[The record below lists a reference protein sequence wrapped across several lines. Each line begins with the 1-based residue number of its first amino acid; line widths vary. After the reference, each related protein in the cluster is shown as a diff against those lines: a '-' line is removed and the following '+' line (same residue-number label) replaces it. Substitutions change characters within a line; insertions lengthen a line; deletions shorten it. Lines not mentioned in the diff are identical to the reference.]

1 MAESRRKPTRNT
13 DVLDVVHERREEAN
27 QGVDVPRRNTSGRLM
42 SDGSTPRFLQ
52 GAFDFE
58 GNGLD
63 KPTPLDESLRYVV
76 PAGAVTQPVYFRG
89 GNSTDD
95 MVSVVLFRDGQPTR
109 YFPIAARGAT
119 HVALRVVEDL
129 LGDTVLELFIAAPA
143 GCSGTVVVDLGLV
156 EI

>member
-1 MAESRRKPTRNT
+1 
-13 DVLDVVHERREEAN
+13 
-27 QGVDVPRRNTSGRLM
+27 M

-63 KPTPLDESLRYVV
+63 KPVLLDEALRYVV

-89 GNSTDD
+89 GNSADE
-95 MVSVVLFRDGQPTR
+95 MVSVVLFRNGTPMR
-109 YFPIAARGAT
+109 YFPIAAKGAT

-129 LGDTVLELFIAAPA
+129 LGDTVLELFVAAPS

-156 EI
+156 EV

>member
-1 MAESRRKPTRNT
+1 
-13 DVLDVVHERREEAN
+13 V
-27 QGVDVPRRNTSGRLM
+27 

-52 GAFDFE
+52 GPFDFE

-63 KPTPLDESLRYVV
+63 KPLLLDDSLRYVV
-76 PAGAVTQPVYFRG
+76 PAGSVAQPVYFRG
-89 GNSTDD
+89 GNSSDD
-95 MVSVVLFRDGQPTR
+95 MVTVVLFRDGKPMR

-129 LGDTVLELFIAAPA
+129 LGDTVLELFVAAPA
-143 GCSGTVVVDLGLV
+143 GCTGTVVVDLGLV

>member
-1 MAESRRKPTRNT
+1 MADSPRKRNGNICA
-13 DVLDVVHERREEAN
+13 L
-27 QGVDVPRRNTSGRLM
+27 TSGRV

-52 GAFDFE
+52 GPFDFE

-63 KPTPLDESLRYVV
+63 KPLLIDDSLRYIV
-76 PAGAVTQPVYFRG
+76 PAGCVTQPVYFRG
-89 GNSTDD
+89 GNSSDD
-95 MVSVVLFRDGQPTR
+95 MVSVVLFRDGKPMR

-129 LGDTVLELFIAAPA
+129 LGDTVLELFVAAPA
-143 GCSGTVVVDLGLV
+143 GCTGTLIVDLGLV

>member
-1 MAESRRKPTRNT
+1 
-13 DVLDVVHERREEAN
+13 
-27 QGVDVPRRNTSGRLM
+27 M

-52 GAFDFE
+52 GAYDFD

-63 KPTPLDESLRYVV
+63 KPVLLDESLRYVV

-89 GNSTDD
+89 GNSSDE
-95 MVSVVLFRDGQPTR
+95 MVAVVLFRDGQPMR
-109 YFPIAARGAT
+109 YFPIAAKGAT

-129 LGDTVLELFIAAPA
+129 LGDTVLELFLAAPD
-143 GCSGTVVVDLGLV
+143 GCTGTVVVDLGLV